1 MEIPQKIKKLEVPA
15 IPLLDIYLKE
25 MNSSPKE
32 VSAPT
37 CSLKHLSQQSQHG
50 NNLGVHC
57 GLMNTQSA
65 IHAIKCYSATRKKQ
79 VLPFE
84 MMWVD
89 CEAIVLSKTSQRK
102 TNTE

>member
-84 MMWVD
+84 MTWVD